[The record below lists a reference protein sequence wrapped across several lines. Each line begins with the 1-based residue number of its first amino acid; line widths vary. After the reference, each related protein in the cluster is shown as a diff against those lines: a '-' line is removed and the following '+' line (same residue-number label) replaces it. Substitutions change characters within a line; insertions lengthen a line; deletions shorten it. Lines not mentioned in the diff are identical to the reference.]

1 MDRIKSYVNEVLSYI
16 IADNRMKK
24 RIRDDLLSQLNEAAN
39 TEDIDSVIGRM
50 GDPKDVAR
58 EFMDSIYD
66 DKSEIF
72 EEIMSDRSDNAMFI
86 KRIYEYKSKR
96 TVFGIPLVHIKISRY
111 GRPSVAKGII
121 AIGTISIGIISIG
134 AIPIGVISL
143 GGLALGLVTFGG
155 ASIGLLL
162 ALGGFAAGAVAIGGI
177 TLGLGAIGGIAIGK
191 IAIGGVA
198 KGTVAIGD
206 EVFGDYVLKINHL
219 GPETSAEVVAVIRSA
234 FPNLPDWIINLISGI
249 STDVKGY

>member
-219 GPETSAEVVAVIRSA
+219 GPETSAEAAAVIRSA
-234 FPNLPDWIINLISGI
+234 FPGLPDWIIDLISGI
-249 STDVKGY
+249 SANVKGY

>member
-24 RIRDDLLSQLNEAAN
+24 RIRADLVSQLNEAAN
-39 TEDIDSVIGRM
+39 TEDIDSVIWRM